1 MNWMRLALDRAEKG
15 RSTCPPNPMVGC
27 VIVKNNQIIGEG
39 YHQIT
44 GGPHAEIIALN
55 QARIH
60 SHEADI
66 YVTLEPCS
74 HVGRTDPCV
83 EALIQARIKRV
94 HIAIQD
100 PNPLVSGKGIEKLRQ
115 AGIEVLVGQCQEEA
129 YQLNQDFFHA
139 ITRRSPY
146 VIAKWAMTLDGKVAS
161 SQGQSK
167 WITSE
172 SAREHAHRLRSQV
185 CAIMV
190 GGNTV
195 RLDSPQLTIRYG
207 APKNTRQPRP
217 IVVTPSGTIPLDS
230 PLFEAHRNPIV
241 ITSDQAPPSFIQDL
255 AQRKIDHHVFPLIGG
270 SFQMRDVLSTLAESH
285 HLKSIL
291 VEGGNQL
298 LTAFHREKLINQMV
312 VYMAPK
318 IMGGGKSL
326 TPIGGADLEDM
337 AQMDL
342 LHSQEFIALGAD
354 LCVMAKTAQTPI
366 GYKEFLNV

>member
-1 MNWMRLALDRAEKG
+1 MNWMKHALDLAEKG
-15 RSTCPPNPMVGC
+15 RSTCTPNPMVGC
-27 VIVKNNQIIGEG
+27 VIVKNNRVIGEG

-55 QARIH
+55 QAQAQ
-60 SHEADI
+60 SQDADL

-74 HVGRTDPCV
+74 HKGRTDPCV
-83 EALIQARIKRV
+83 DALIQARIKRV
-94 HIAIQD
+94 HVAIED

-115 AGIEVLVGQCQEEA
+115 AGIEVLVGQHQEEA

-146 VIAKWAMTLDGKVAS
+146 VIAKWAMTLDGKVATS
-161 SQGQSK
+161 HGQSK

-172 SAREHAHRLRSQV
+172 KAREHAHRLRSQV
-185 CAIMV
+185 CAIMI
-190 GGNTV
+190 GGNTL

-207 APKNTRQPRP
+207 APENTRQPRP
-217 IVVTPSGTIPLDS
+217 IVVTPSGAIPLDS
-230 PLFEAHRNPIV
+230 PLFESGRNPIV
-241 ITSDQAPPSFIQDL
+241 ITSEQAPLSFIKEL
-255 AQRKIDHHVFPLIGG
+255 TQRKVDHYVFPLTKG
-270 SFQMRDVLSTLAESH
+270 SFCMRDVLSTLAKNH

-326 TPIGGADLEDM
+326 TPIGGEDLEDM

-342 LHSQEFIALGAD
+342 LHSQEFIALGTD
-354 LCVMAKTAQTPI
+354 LCVTAKTDQTPI
-366 GYKEFLNV
+366 GYREFLNV